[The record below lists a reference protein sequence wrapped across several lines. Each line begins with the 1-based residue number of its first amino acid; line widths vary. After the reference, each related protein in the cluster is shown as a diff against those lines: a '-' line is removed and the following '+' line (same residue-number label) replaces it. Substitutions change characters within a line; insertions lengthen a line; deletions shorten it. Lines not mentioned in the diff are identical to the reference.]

1 MQASTLTALEFDR
14 IREILAEHALTS
26 LGRARAFA
34 LEPSV
39 EPADVSARLAMTSE
53 AVQFARGGGS
63 LGLWAPDDLDATL
76 EILSVEGQILDPMQ
90 LVGLARFVDSVDG
103 IVGGIR
109 RTAGATAVD
118 IEIGSQFSELTPD
131 LNYPRLRALV
141 RESRPFPQEIAAVR
155 RAIDA
160 SGDVSDNASPALR
173 DIRERLRRQ
182 RAKLRS
188 TLEGLS
194 KGRDT
199 AKYLQDQI
207 VTDRNG
213 RYVLVVRSEHRE
225 SIPGIVHGSSA
236 SGASLYLEPL
246 ATVELNNE
254 TVTLAEKEQAEVR
267 RILLALTDGFR
278 RRESD
283 LTAML
288 AVAADIDELYAKMEF
303 ARQLDGVAPDLT
315 TDGRL
320 EWRGARHPLLIARAE
335 LRSGVNSH
343 GTRSVPLELTPD
355 LNSKIAIASDLL
367 LTPPHK
373 ALVISGPNTG
383 GKTVALKAFGLLAVM
398 AQSGLMIPV
407 ERGSAFTPFRSIF
420 ADIGDDQSI
429 SASLSTFSAR
439 IAHIV
444 EMERALELPALVL
457 LDEVGS
463 GTDPVEG
470 GALGTAVIDH
480 FLRRGATIVATTH
493 DDALKSYAATTPG
506 VAAAAFG
513 FIAETYAPT
522 YRLVY
527 GAPGRSLALEI
538 AERLGM
544 PAPVIADARA
554 RRSGRESQLAA
565 HLDRVDKE
573 LAVLNAEKAVTLTE
587 RDTLVA
593 ERLSLQQREARLAE
607 REAVLKRR
615 MDDKLNERLRDAR
628 AEVDKVVADL
638 KAKAQQVAGQAETRL
653 RDGRGLSTG
662 DIGELRADARH
673 SLGQIEAAIGSTIEG
688 SLPPDPRDE
697 APTSIPASGVT
708 VFVTSFGVDGIVRG
722 GQGKNVDVE
731 IRGKRMRVS
740 LKDIRVR
747 RPGASVQGPE
757 RPKAK
762 NPMVPGSTGG
772 GSSALSPV
780 SMELMVIGQT
790 VDEALARA
798 EKFLDDALLAD
809 ARVMRIVHGH
819 GTGKLRDAIREY
831 FRKHPLV
838 ADVSA
843 APDNQGGGGATIVSL
858 KD

>member
-1 MQASTLTALEFDR
+1 MQSSTLRALEFDR
-14 IREILAEHALTS
+14 IREILAQHALTP
-26 LGRARAFA
+26 LGRERALT
-34 LEPSV
+34 LEPATAHDEV
-39 EPADVSARLAMTSE
+39 ADRLALTTE
-53 AVQFARGGGS
+53 GVQFAGASGS
-63 LGLWAPDDLDATL
+63 LGLWAPDDLESTL
-76 EILSVEGQILDPMQ
+76 EILGVEGQILEPAD
-90 LVGLARFVDSVDG
+90 LVSLARFVDSVDA
-103 IVGGIR
+103 VVAGIR
-109 RTAGATAVD
+109 RTGNDQTTRDPVP
-118 IEIGSQFSELTPD
+118 QP
-131 LNYPRLRALV
+131 YPRLYALV
-141 RESRPFPQEIAAVR
+141 RESRPFTQEVAAVR
-155 RAIDA
+155 KAIDA
-160 SGDVSDNASPALR
+160 TGEVNDDASPALR
-173 DIRERLRRQ
+173 EIRERLRRQ

-254 TVTLAEKEQAEVR
+254 TVTLSEKEKAEVY
-267 RILLALTDGFR
+267 RILLALTDAFR
-278 RRESD
+278 RRDAD
-283 LTAML
+283 LSSML
-288 AVAADIDELYAKMEF
+288 GIAADLDELHAKVSF
-303 ARQLDGVAPDLT
+303 ARQIDGIAPALT
-315 TDGRL
+315 RDGRL
-320 EWRGARHPLLIARAE
+320 EWRGARHPLLIARP
-335 LRSGVNSH
+335 
-343 GTRSVPLELTPD
+343 GTTVV
-355 LNSKIAIASDLL
+355 AIASDLL
-367 LTPPHK
+367 IQPPNK
-373 ALVISGPNTG
+373 ALIISGPNTG

-398 AQSGLMIPV
+398 AQAGLLIPV
-407 ERGSAFTPFRSIF
+407 ERGSAFTPLKSVF

-429 SASLSTFSAR
+429 SASLSTFSAH
-439 IAHIV
+439 IAHLV
-444 EMERALELPALVL
+444 EMERALDLPALVL

-480 FLRRGATIVATTH
+480 FLRRGAMIVATTH
-493 DDALKSYAATTPG
+493 DDALKSYGATTDG

-513 FIAETYAPT
+513 FVAETYAPT

-527 GAPGRSLALEI
+527 GAPGRSLAMEI

-544 PAPVIADARA
+544 PASVIADARA

-565 HLDRVDKE
+565 HLERVDKE
-573 LAVLNAEKAVTLTE
+573 IAVLDQEKAATRHERETLM
-587 RDTLVA
+587 A
-593 ERLSLQQREARLAE
+593 ERKSLQERESRLAE

-615 MDDKLNERLRDAR
+615 MDDKLNEKLREAR

-662 DIGELRADARH
+662 DIGELRSEARS
-673 SLGQIEAAIGSTIEG
+673 SLEAIGSAIEG
-688 SLPPDPRDE
+688 AAPPDPRDD
-697 APTSIPASGVT
+697 APTSIPANGATVYVT
-708 VFVTSFGVDGIVRG
+708 TFGVDGIVRG
-722 GQGKNVDVE
+722 GSGKNVDVE

-740 LKDIRVR
+740 LKDIRTR
-747 RPGASVQGPE
+747 RPESRVQGPGSVPGSADG

-762 NPMVPGSTGG
+762 TPILPGSTGG
-772 GSSALSPV
+772 GSTALSPV

-790 VDEALARA
+790 VDQAIDRA
-798 EKFLDDALLAD
+798 EKFLDDALLKD
-809 ARVMRIVHGH
+809 ARVLRIVHGH
-819 GTGKLRDAIREY
+819 GTGKLRDAIRE
-831 FRKHPLV
+831 FFKRHPLV